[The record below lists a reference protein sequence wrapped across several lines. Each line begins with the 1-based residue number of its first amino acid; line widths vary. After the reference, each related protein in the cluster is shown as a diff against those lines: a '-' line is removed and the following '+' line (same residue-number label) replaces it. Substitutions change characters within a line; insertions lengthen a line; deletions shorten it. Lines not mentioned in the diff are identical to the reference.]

1 MAQDSLDDMQLRS
14 AQIRSARPMLWAA
27 LALAVASVLGML
39 AKSPVLAIVG
49 WFGSWVAGPMALSRL
64 APALGTS
71 PLLKYPLFL
80 ACALPVFNLAAPLY
94 GMVASRGRQ
103 AALDTALR
111 QAQARERRRERE
123 SPARTSVAAS
133 TARAAAAEAGAA
145 AAVPPPPGAAQA
157 LPVLR
162 IVSEGVGDGTEM
174 RLQITGLPGG
184 APVPSGAQL
193 PPVRATAGV
202 FGVGYHVDAG
212 SHWTSVGREDM
223 QAAGLS
229 LERLHQAA
237 LGNLAKLVKGQPGLR
252 VIEEPAKARYC
263 GLLLD
268 GDHEACLVLLDALWD
283 HTLKSRTPN
292 GAVVSIPSR
301 DVLAFCDAGSPEGIA
316 QLKQAASRIPANA
329 QGALTPQLLLRR
341 HGRWELFRG

>member
-1 MAQDSLDDMQLRS
+1 MPQDSIDDMQLRS
-14 AQIRSARPMLWAA
+14 ARIQSAKPVLWAS
-27 LALAVASVLGML
+27 LGLAVASVLGML

-49 WFGSWVAGPMALSRL
+49 WFGSWIAGPMALSRL

-71 PLLKYPLFL
+71 PALKYPLFL
-80 ACALPVFNLAAPLY
+80 TCALPVLNLAAPIY
-94 GMVASRGRQ
+94 GLVASRGRQ
-103 AALDTALR
+103 AELQAALR
-111 QAQARERRRERE
+111 QQQARERRRERE
-123 SPARTSVAAS
+123 AQGRPAAS
-133 TARAAAAEAGAA
+133 GGPEAGGAA
-145 AAVPPPPGAAQA
+145 APAAPLPGAAQA

-162 IVSEGVGDGTEM
+162 MVAEGLGDGTE
-174 RLQITGLPGG
+174 LQLRITGLPGG
-184 APVPSGAQL
+184 EPVPPGAQL

-212 SHWTSVGREDM
+212 SHWTSVGRQDM

-237 LGNLAKLVKGQPGLR
+237 LGNLVKRVKGEPGLR
-252 VIEEPAKARYC
+252 VIGDPAKDGYC

-316 QLKQAASRIPANA
+316 RLKQAASRIPANA
-329 QGALTPQLLLRR
+329 QGALSQQLLLRR
-341 HGRWELFRG
+341 QGRWELFRG